1 MRRRRR
7 RESERWGASAR
18 FFCVFCFADFRPF
31 SFLASPPLRS
41 HLSSNPFSFSSH
53 QNLQPPLRNRNSYV
67 DSSVIMG
74 MTGGYKQDGTGF
86 EGIEYMLCRPET
98 EFFPDL
104 AKVRVRFRFRF
115 FFFRFGFF
123 SLSRARASEKGEER
137 VSLFFPS
144 SPLSFSF
151 RWLSFRTSA
160 AYILEKAKEKKRS
173 LARRKRES
181 KWKILFLG
189 SEEKTPRSQPLFL
202 IPSST
207 LIKLFILILKNL
219 TTEKNRQ
226 SAPTS
231 SSSAP
236 RTTPRAPRPP
246 ASSSL
251 N

>member
-53 QNLQPPLRNRNSYV
+53 QNLQPLLRNRNSYV

-115 FFFRFGFF
+115 FFFVSGFF
-123 SLSRARASEKGEER
+123 LFRARARRKKER
-137 VSLFFPS
+137 NAFLSSSLLPRSLSLSAGSLFGPVQHTS
-144 SPLSFSF
+144 S
-151 RWLSFRTSA
+151 R
-160 AYILEKAKEKKRS
+160 
-173 LARRKRES
+173 RRKRKSVLSRDES
-181 KWKILFLG
+181 ESRNGKF
-189 SEEKTPRSQPLFL
+189 F
-202 IPSST
+202 
-207 LIKLFILILKNL
+207 F
-219 TTEKNRQ
+219 
-226 SAPTS
+226 
-231 SSSAP
+231 
-236 RTTPRAPRPP
+236 
-246 ASSSL
+246 
-251 N
+251 

>member
-115 FFFRFGFF
+115 FFFVSGFF
-123 SLSRARASEKGEER
+123 SFARARVGKRRGTR
-137 VSLFFPS
+137 FSLLPFFPALFLF
-144 SPLSFSF
+144 PLALFSDQCSIHP
-151 RWLSFRTSA
+151 REGER
-160 AYILEKAKEKKRS
+160 EKAFSRETKARVEMENSFFRVGRENSALPTPFFNPVLNPYQTLHLNLKKS
-173 LARRKRES
+173 H
-181 KWKILFLG
+181 I
-189 SEEKTPRSQPLFL
+189 
-202 IPSST
+202 
-207 LIKLFILILKNL
+207 
-219 TTEKNRQ
+219 
-226 SAPTS
+226 
-231 SSSAP
+231 
-236 RTTPRAPRPP
+236 
-246 ASSSL
+246 
-251 N
+251 

>member
-1 MRRRRR
+1 MG
-7 RESERWGASAR
+7 SERAVLLRFLFCRFSPLFLPRVSSPAFSPLLQPFLFLLPSKPSTSPSEPKQLRRLLGHHGHDGRLQAGRHGVRGDRVHALQAR
-18 FFCVFCFADFRPF
+18 DRVLPGPGQGPC
-31 SFLASPPLRS
+31 
-41 HLSSNPFSFSSH
+41 PFSFS
-53 QNLQPPLRNRNSYV
+53 
-67 DSSVIMG
+67 
-74 MTGGYKQDGTGF
+74 
-86 EGIEYMLCRPET
+86 
-98 EFFPDL
+98 
-104 AKVRVRFRFRF
+104 F
-115 FFFRFGFF
+115 FFFSFRVF